1 MRQDWRRHIEM
12 PRIGAE
18 AARRRS
24 LIDAAILTIGE
35 QGSLDVSV
43 REIAA
48 RAGMSTA
55 LAFHYFGGKDEIL
68 LATMRHLMR
77 EFASEV
83 RSGLLSA
90 TRPYERIA
98 AIVRASFAP
107 SQFERTTISAWLVF
121 YLHAHSSGEARRLLQ
136 VYTRRLKS
144 NLVDSLRRMLGKDDA
159 ASTAE
164 GLAALVDGLYVRH
177 SLRPNGP
184 DANEAMAICMQY
196 LEDRLE
202 RGARQK

>member
-1 MRQDWRRHIEM
+1 M

-43 REIAA
+43 REIAS

-68 LATMRHLMR
+68 LATMRHLLR
-77 EFASEV
+77 EFAQEV
-83 RSGLLSA
+83 RGGLVKA
-90 TRPYERIA
+90 AQPYDRIA

-107 SQFERTTISAWLVF
+107 SQFERRTISAWLVF
-121 YLHAHSSGEARRLLQ
+121 YLHAHSSQEARRLLH
-136 VYTRRLKS
+136 VYARRLHS
-144 NLVDSLRRMLGKDDA
+144 NLMDALRRMLSGNDA
-159 ASTAE
+159 AATAE
-164 GLAALVDGLYVRH
+164 GLAALIDGLYVRH
-177 SLRPNGP
+177 SLRHDGP
-184 DANEAMAICMQY
+184 DSGEAVAICMQY
-196 LEDRLE
+196 LDDRLQ
-202 RGARQK
+202 RGARRK

>member
-1 MRQDWRRHIEM
+1 M

-43 REIAA
+43 REIAS

-68 LATMRHLMR
+68 LATMRHLLR
-77 EFASEV
+77 EFAQEV
-83 RSGLLSA
+83 RSGLVRA
-90 TRPYERIA
+90 ARPYDRIA

-107 SQFERTTISAWLVF
+107 SQFDRRTISAWLVF
-121 YLHAHSSGEARRLLQ
+121 YLHAHSSQEARRLLH
-136 VYTRRLKS
+136 VYARRLHS
-144 NLVDSLRRMLGKDDA
+144 NLMDALRRMLSGNDA
-159 ASTAE
+159 AATAE
-164 GLAALVDGLYVRH
+164 GLAALIDGLYVRH
-177 SLRPNGP
+177 SLRRDGP
-184 DANEAMAICMQY
+184 DSGEAVAICMQY
-196 LEDRLE
+196 LDDRLQ
-202 RGARQK
+202 RGARRK